1 MGGLAVRIRV
11 GGDLPSLHMQGK
23 STSGALE
30 DLMLPVNTTAA
41 LVISSVC
48 RRRRRLKYSW

>member
-1 MGGLAVRIRV
+1 MVWEGWQSGSES

-30 DLMLPVNTTAA
+30 DLMLPVNTAA
-41 LVISSVC
+41 ILVISSVW
-48 RRRRRLKYSW
+48 RLKYSC